1 MSKNVKTFFC
11 ILFFLIP
18 LFLNANGRD
27 SLSFKGQLSA
37 FSHVNGRNE
46 LPWLSGVRYIPQL
59 NLYRNLTNDHL
70 LDFEA
75 SANLYGNIASDPFRR
90 TNFDGVIK
98 PYRLWVRYTTNHLE
112 IRAGLQKINFGSAS
126 LLRPL
131 MWFDKVDPRDPLK
144 LTDGVYGVLGRY
156 YFRNNANVWLWGLIG
171 NNEPK
176 GWEMFSSSKNIPEFG
191 GRLQLPVPNGE
202 TGFAYHHRVADVN
215 VLEETVP
222 VNGVPENRFG
232 FDARFDM
239 VVGWWVE
246 ASWSNYKERAE
257 MFSNQETINAG
268 FDYTFAVGNGL
279 TMIYEQLISSFDRK
293 AFQFDNTNVFSL
305 LSFTYP
311 MGLFDTASAIVY
323 YDWSNNKAYNFI
335 TWQRQFNKFSLYLMG
350 YVNPREY
357 NIPAQTGGSMIYSG
371 TGLQVMLVFNH

>member
-1 MSKNVKTFFC
+1 MNKDMKSLFF
-11 ILFFLIP
+11 ILFSLSP
-18 LFLNANGRD
+18 LFLAASGKD
-27 SLSFKGQLSA
+27 SLDFRGQLSA
-37 FSHVNGRNE
+37 FSHFNGRNE

-59 NLYRNLTNDHL
+59 NFYHNMKNDRL

-75 SANLYGNIASDPFRR
+75 SANIYGNIAADPFHR
-90 TNFDGVIK
+90 TEYDGVIK
-98 PYRLWVRYTTNHLE
+98 PYRLWARYTTSQLE

-144 LTDGVYGVLGRY
+144 LTDGVWGVLGRY
-156 YFRNNANVWLWGLIG
+156 YFMNNANIWLWGLIG
-171 NNEPK
+171 NDEPK
-176 GWEMFSSSKNIPEFG
+176 GWEVFRSKKNVPEFG
-191 GRLQLPVPNGE
+191 GRLQLPVPKGE
-202 TGFAYHHRVADVN
+202 TGFTYHHRIADVN
-215 VLEETVP
+215 VLGETVP
-222 VNGVPENRFG
+222 LPGVAENRFG

-246 ASWSNYKERAE
+246 ASWSNYRERAE
-257 MFSNQETINAG
+257 MFSNQESINLG
-268 FDYTFAVGNGL
+268 IDYTFGLGNGL
-279 TMIYEQLISSFDRK
+279 TMIYEQLISSYDRK
-293 AFQFDNTNVFSL
+293 AFGFDNPRVFSL

-311 MGLFDTASAIVY
+311 LGLFDTASAIVY
-323 YDWSNNKAYNFI
+323 YDWTGNKAYNFI